1 MSDPSDPSPQPD
13 QRPSAPTSSVPTKSP
28 RRPRKKLHIVQLIP
42 NFMTVAALCAGL
54 TAVRFAIEGQF
65 GLAVA
70 LILAAAVM
78 DGLDGRLA
86 RFLKSESDMGAE
98 LDSLCDLVNFGVA
111 PALITYLWALQG
123 MRAEGWIACLI
134 YAVACL
140 LRLARFNIGSRLPDN
155 DSNSFQGV
163 PSPAGALLVMLP
175 MFLAFALDDGVPH
188 ANGLV
193 ALWMALVGWLMVG
206 RFRTPSFKRATIY
219 AENVSF
225 VLLAF
230 VALVAALLTY
240 PWTTLAIVDCAY
252 LAALGYGFFKP
263 PRKAV
268 EDPTAEP

>member
-1 MSDPSDPSPQPD
+1 
-13 QRPSAPTSSVPTKSP
+13 
-28 RRPRKKLHIVQLIP
+28 
-42 NFMTVAALCAGL
+42 
-54 TAVRFAIEGQF
+54 
-65 GLAVA
+65 
-70 LILAAAVM
+70 
-78 DGLDGRLA
+78 
-86 RFLKSESDMGAE
+86 MGAE

-140 LRLARFNIGSRLPDN
+140 LRLARFNIGNRAPDN

-175 MFLAFALDDGVPH
+175 MFLSFAVDTGAPF
-188 ANGLV
+188 ATGAV
-193 ALWMALVGWLMVG
+193 ALWMAIVGALMVG

-230 VALVAALLTY
+230 VGLAAALLTY
-240 PWTTLAIVDCAY
+240 PWTTLVLIDCAY
-252 LAALGYGFFKP
+252 LAMLAYTVATKP
-263 PRKAV
+263 TKPV
-268 EDPTAEP
+268 EDTAADA

>member
-1 MSDPSDPSPQPD
+1 MKMPKD
-13 QRPSAPTSSVPTKSP
+13 TT
-28 RRPRKKLHIVQLIP
+28 RRPRKKLHLVRLIP
-42 NFMTVAALCAGL
+42 NFMTIGALCAGM
-54 TAVRFAIEGQF
+54 TAVRFAIEGRF
-65 GLAVA
+65 DYAVA
-70 LILAAAVM
+70 LIIAAAIM

-123 MRAEGWIACLI
+123 MRADGWIACLI

-140 LRLARFNIGSRLPDN
+140 LRLARFNVGNRQPDN

-175 MFLAFALDDGVPH
+175 MFISFAFGEAQAH
-188 ANGLV
+188 ATGLI
-193 ALWMALVGWLMVG
+193 ALWMATVGALMVG
-206 RFRTPSFKRATIY
+206 RFRTPSFKKATIY

-230 VALVAALLTY
+230 VGLAAALLTY
-240 PWTTLAIVDCAY
+240 PWITLALVDCAY
-252 LAALGYGFFKP
+252 LAALGYSFLRKP
-263 PRKAV
+263 TKLA
-268 EDPTAEP
+268 EDDPPSEA